1 MLAPLAAPTI
11 ASLGDAALLVTL
23 GNDVSRGT
31 VARVHAATEAIRGA
45 ALDGVEEIVPAYASL
60 AVYFDPARTSHASLE
75 RAIVPLIASV
85 GESSALVSSR
95 TIEIPTRYD
104 GEDLAEVAAATG
116 LDIPEVIERHAARA
130 YTVYALGFA
139 PGFAYLGELDPALVL
154 PRRASPRT
162 RVPAGSVAIA
172 GAQTA
177 VYPLATPGGWNLI
190 GRTEL
195 VMFDARRDPPAL
207 LAAGDTVRFVPVDR

>member
-1 MLAPLAAPTI
+1 MRSPITP
-11 ASLGDAALLVTL
+11 LGDAAALITI
-23 GNDVSRGT
+23 GDAVSREI
-31 VARVHAATEAIRGA
+31 VARVHAATTAIRGA
-45 ALDGVEEIVPAYASL
+45 TLEGVEEVVSAYASL
-60 AVYFDPARTSHASLE
+60 AVYFDASRTSYATLECALEPLLAS
-75 RAIVPLIASV
+75 I
-85 GESSALVSSR
+85 GESPALTSSR

-104 GEDLAEVAAATG
+104 GDDLAEVAAATQ
-116 LDIPEVIERHAARA
+116 LSVAEVIARHAARR

-177 VYPLATPGGWNLI
+177 VYPLATPGGWHLI

-207 LAAGDTVRFVPVDR
+207 LAAGDTVRFVPADE